1 MLQNPTAQLSA
12 AINGVAEMSS
22 EDKDEEMICAL
33 TADESVALREGLRRL
48 PETMPPRDVWHRIR
62 EQAEA
67 EGLLRAPPARRY
79 TKWYAG
85 AGLAAAALMA
95 AVLLPGTVDINDPRN
110 VVPQENPTNSSSLSN
125 LRKLQVQSRQLER
138 DLRSMPAEPRVAR
151 AGTIATMSEIEDRI
165 AAIDYQLNDPTV
177 VWAEG
182 DKEIFW
188 GERVRLMKMLLQ
200 LRYAQAQR
208 AAF

>member
-1 MLQNPTAQLSA
+1 
-12 AINGVAEMSS
+12 MSS
-22 EDKDEEMICAL
+22 EKKDEEMICAL

-67 EGLLRAPPARRY
+67 EGLLRAPQARRR

-95 AVLLPGTVDINDPRN
+95 AVLLPGTFDINDPRN

-151 AGTIATMSEIEDRI
+151 AGTVATMSEIEDRI

-177 VWAEG
+177 EWAEG

-208 AAF
+208 AAY